1 MDPKLHFTILGAC
14 PSKKNSKQAMVV
26 RGRMLILTSKRYKEW
41 HKTAS
46 QELVLACRGIEKL
59 QALKHVTMEFYWNDK
74 RLFDLSNKV
83 ESICDLMVDVGLI
96 ADDNYMVI
104 PELTARFGGVDK
116 LNPRCEVTLTLNS

>member
-1 MDPKLHFTILGAC
+1 
-14 PSKKNSKQAMVV
+14 
-26 RGRMLILTSKRYKEW
+26 
-41 HKTAS
+41 
-46 QELVLACRGIEKL
+46 
-59 QALKHVTMEFYWNDK
+59 MEFYWNDK